1 MSNLNNTVK
10 KDDLDELT
18 AMLQLLDEPEKLASE
33 AVVGD
38 EIDDLLADLNDETIV
53 PVPAV
58 AETVMEAKDGGDLT
72 GVFEELENEY
82 ESLKVVDVEIPQ
94 VESIST
100 LPEIDSTQGDKPQT
114 DEKKEK
120 HAKESSVAAQ
130 PKESKAAKKERAA
143 PKPRFNLNDK
153 GDDFY
158 AAAGL
163 KREVFIEALNSAPV
177 KAKDKISNLLNW
189 FNGGPDISIYTVI
202 ALRHLI
208 DTKEA
213 SSNSIKL
220 ALMSYPEKPYP
231 LSTASTQAGQMMAV
245 FPVTGIA
252 TRDGGRLL
260 LNEESPIVR
269 KFIAE
274 YSIG

>member
-53 PVPAV
+53 QVPAV

-72 GVFEELENEY
+72 CVFEELENEH

-114 DEKKEK
+114 DEKRRNTPKNRQLRLSQK
-120 HAKESSVAAQ
+120 SRRRRKKSAQ
-130 PKESKAAKKERAA
+130 HPS
-143 PKPRFNLNDK
+143 LD
-153 GDDFY
+153 
-158 AAAGL
+158 
-163 KREVFIEALNSAPV
+163 SA
-177 KAKDKISNLLNW
+177 
-189 FNGGPDISIYTVI
+189 
-202 ALRHLI
+202 
-208 DTKEA
+208 
-213 SSNSIKL
+213 
-220 ALMSYPEKPYP
+220 
-231 LSTASTQAGQMMAV
+231 
-245 FPVTGIA
+245 
-252 TRDGGRLL
+252 
-260 LNEESPIVR
+260 
-269 KFIAE
+269 
-274 YSIG
+274 

>member
-72 GVFEELENEY
+72 GVFEELENEH

-114 DEKKEK
+114 DEKRRNT
-120 HAKESSVAAQ
+120 
-130 PKESKAAKKERAA
+130 PKNRQLRLSQKSRRRRKRA
-143 PKPRFNLNDK
+143 R
-153 GDDFY
+153 
-158 AAAGL
+158 
-163 KREVFIEALNSAPV
+163 
-177 KAKDKISNLLNW
+177 
-189 FNGGPDISIYTVI
+189 
-202 ALRHLI
+202 
-208 DTKEA
+208 
-213 SSNSIKL
+213 
-220 ALMSYPEKPYP
+220 
-231 LSTASTQAGQMMAV
+231 STQA
-245 FPVTGIA
+245 
-252 TRDGGRLL
+252 
-260 LNEESPIVR
+260 
-269 KFIAE
+269 
-274 YSIG
+274 SIQPER

>member
-58 AETVMEAKDGGDLT
+58 AETVMEAKDGGDLS
-72 GVFEELENEY
+72 GVFEELENEH

-94 VESIST
+94 VESISP

-143 PKPRFNLNDK
+143 SRTFLHHCICHFPHLICFQTLMENQYTSCIFITLCFCFAKFIDHMQKSAFQTKILILKSFYSSCCFFCFGRKLHRNLMILFINHGKIVHNSFSADHC
-153 GDDFY
+153 DSYTFP
-158 AAAGL
+158 
-163 KREVFIEALNSAPV
+163 EVFYS
-177 KAKDKISNLLNW
+177 KNLYCTN
-189 FNGGPDISIYTVI
+189 
-202 ALRHLI
+202 
-208 DTKEA
+208 
-213 SSNSIKL
+213 
-220 ALMSYPEKPYP
+220 
-231 LSTASTQAGQMMAV
+231 LSCMCHMGST
-245 FPVTGIA
+245 TGTEI
-252 TRDGGRLL
+252 
-260 LNEESPIVR
+260 
-269 KFIAE
+269 
-274 YSIG
+274 

>member
-1 MSNLNNTVK
+1 MK
-10 KDDLDELT
+10 K
-18 AMLQLLDEPEKLASE
+18 
-33 AVVGD
+33 G
-38 EIDDLLADLNDETIV
+38 ETRQRIV
-53 PVPAV
+53 SCGS
-58 AETVMEAKDGGDLT
+58 AKRVEGG
-72 GVFEELENEY
+72 E
-82 ESLKVVDVEIPQ
+82 
-94 VESIST
+94 
-100 LPEIDSTQGDKPQT
+100 
-114 DEKKEK
+114 
-120 HAKESSVAAQ
+120 
-130 PKESKAAKKERAA
+130 KERAA
-143 PKPRFNLNDK
+143 PKPRFSLNDK
-153 GDDFY
+153 GNDFY

-163 KREVFIEALNSAPV
+163 KREVFIEALNAAPV

>member
-72 GVFEELENEY
+72 GVFEELENEH

-94 VESIST
+94 VESTSP

-130 PKESKAAKKERAA
+130 PKES
-143 PKPRFNLNDK
+143 
-153 GDDFY
+153 
-158 AAAGL
+158 
-163 KREVFIEALNSAPV
+163 V

>member
-72 GVFEELENEY
+72 GVFEELENEH

-100 LPEIDSTQGDKPQT
+100 RAAVGAAHGGKTQT
-114 DEKKEK
+114 DEKKG
-120 HAKESSVAAQ
+120 
-130 PKESKAAKKERAA
+130 
-143 PKPRFNLNDK
+143 KPPQK
-153 GDDFY
+153 
-158 AAAGL
+158 
-163 KREVFIEALNSAPV
+163 
-177 KAKDKISNLLNW
+177 
-189 FNGGPDISIYTVI
+189 
-202 ALRHLI
+202 
-208 DTKEA
+208 
-213 SSNSIKL
+213 
-220 ALMSYPEKPYP
+220 
-231 LSTASTQAGQMMAV
+231 
-245 FPVTGIA
+245 
-252 TRDGGRLL
+252 
-260 LNEESPIVR
+260 
-269 KFIAE
+269 
-274 YSIG
+274 

>member
-72 GVFEELENEY
+72 GVFEELENEH

-114 DEKKEK
+114 DEK
-120 HAKESSVAAQ
+120 
-130 PKESKAAKKERAA
+130 
-143 PKPRFNLNDK
+143 
-153 GDDFY
+153 
-158 AAAGL
+158 
-163 KREVFIEALNSAPV
+163 
-177 KAKDKISNLLNW
+177 
-189 FNGGPDISIYTVI
+189 
-202 ALRHLI
+202 
-208 DTKEA
+208 
-213 SSNSIKL
+213 
-220 ALMSYPEKPYP
+220 
-231 LSTASTQAGQMMAV
+231 
-245 FPVTGIA
+245 
-252 TRDGGRLL
+252 
-260 LNEESPIVR
+260 
-269 KFIAE
+269 
-274 YSIG
+274 

>member
-53 PVPAV
+53 QVPAV

-72 GVFEELENEY
+72 CVFEELENEH

-114 DEKKEK
+114 DEKRRNTPKNRQLRLSQK
-120 HAKESSVAAQ
+120 SRRQRKKSAQ
-130 PKESKAAKKERAA
+130 HPS
-143 PKPRFNLNDK
+143 LD
-153 GDDFY
+153 
-158 AAAGL
+158 
-163 KREVFIEALNSAPV
+163 SA
-177 KAKDKISNLLNW
+177 
-189 FNGGPDISIYTVI
+189 
-202 ALRHLI
+202 
-208 DTKEA
+208 
-213 SSNSIKL
+213 
-220 ALMSYPEKPYP
+220 
-231 LSTASTQAGQMMAV
+231 
-245 FPVTGIA
+245 
-252 TRDGGRLL
+252 
-260 LNEESPIVR
+260 
-269 KFIAE
+269 
-274 YSIG
+274 

>member
-72 GVFEELENEY
+72 GVFEELENEH

-94 VESIST
+94 VESISP
-100 LPEIDSTQGDKPQT
+100 LPKIDSTQGDKPQT

-130 PKESKAAKKERAA
+130 PKESKAAKKRA
-143 PKPRFNLNDK
+143 R
-153 GDDFY
+153 
-158 AAAGL
+158 
-163 KREVFIEALNSAPV
+163 
-177 KAKDKISNLLNW
+177 
-189 FNGGPDISIYTVI
+189 
-202 ALRHLI
+202 
-208 DTKEA
+208 
-213 SSNSIKL
+213 
-220 ALMSYPEKPYP
+220 
-231 LSTASTQAGQMMAV
+231 STQASIQSE
-245 FPVTGIA
+245 
-252 TRDGGRLL
+252 RKGR
-260 LNEESPIVR
+260 
-269 KFIAE
+269 
-274 YSIG
+274 

>member
-53 PVPAV
+53 QVPVV

-72 GVFEELENEY
+72 CVFEELENEH

-114 DEKKEK
+114 DEKRRNTPKNRQLRLSQK
-120 HAKESSVAAQ
+120 SRRRRKKSAQ
-130 PKESKAAKKERAA
+130 HPS
-143 PKPRFNLNDK
+143 LD
-153 GDDFY
+153 
-158 AAAGL
+158 
-163 KREVFIEALNSAPV
+163 SA
-177 KAKDKISNLLNW
+177 
-189 FNGGPDISIYTVI
+189 
-202 ALRHLI
+202 
-208 DTKEA
+208 
-213 SSNSIKL
+213 
-220 ALMSYPEKPYP
+220 
-231 LSTASTQAGQMMAV
+231 
-245 FPVTGIA
+245 
-252 TRDGGRLL
+252 
-260 LNEESPIVR
+260 
-269 KFIAE
+269 
-274 YSIG
+274 

>member
-72 GVFEELENEY
+72 GVFEELENEH

-94 VESIST
+94 VESISP

-114 DEKKEK
+114 DEKRRNKPK
-120 HAKESSVAAQ
+120 NRQLRLSQKSRRRRKKSAQ
-130 PKESKAAKKERAA
+130 HPS
-143 PKPRFNLNDK
+143 LD
-153 GDDFY
+153 
-158 AAAGL
+158 
-163 KREVFIEALNSAPV
+163 SA
-177 KAKDKISNLLNW
+177 
-189 FNGGPDISIYTVI
+189 
-202 ALRHLI
+202 
-208 DTKEA
+208 
-213 SSNSIKL
+213 
-220 ALMSYPEKPYP
+220 
-231 LSTASTQAGQMMAV
+231 
-245 FPVTGIA
+245 
-252 TRDGGRLL
+252 
-260 LNEESPIVR
+260 
-269 KFIAE
+269 
-274 YSIG
+274 